1 MNESIA
7 KFVGGLIGGGGV
19 IWVGGGWGLG
29 GGGGIIFT
37 GTSLVVPKKVPAVYG
52 DFDFFFSKK
61 PQILKIQ
68 VCFFSTYKC
77 F

>member
-7 KFVGGLIGGGGV
+7 KFVEGLVEGGG
-19 IWVGGGWGLG
+19 
-29 GGGGIIFT
+29 IFT